1 LFESWI
7 QNKETKAAI
16 ESEKRQIALA
26 REQAS
31 MQATNNDAVFAQ
43 EQNNKSDLIRWQQ
56 ELDNSLVILKHRLRC
71 ETKDPNTGSWGSM
84 PNVPP
89 LLSELGIAMV
99 ETELSPFLGEE
110 AKNLINS
117 NLTELMILETLK
129 NTSDT
134 IVCNLADNYDTFVLD
149 ATPSKMSHIMRI
161 IKNAMLPTPF
171 RAQDGWT
178 KKQDNMGIKR
188 IETFVDNESNNQRK
202 KWMGVI

>member
-56 ELDNSLVILKHRLRC
+56 ELDNSLVILKHRLKC
-71 ETKDPNTGSWGSM
+71 ETKDPNTGIWVSM
-84 PNVPP
+84 DKVPP
-89 LLSELGIAMV
+89 LLSDNGIAMV

-117 NLTELMILETLK
+117 NLTELMILQTLK